1 LYSAFVVKALIFR
14 LYRDDIHCMAESETR
29 VLALEAENARLRA
42 EIEKLKALVEELQR
56 RQHRPHAPFSKGPP
70 KSDPKPPGRKP
81 GDDYGTKAFRQA
93 PNEVDESYDAPL
105 PRRCPLCGGGVES
118 VGTAE
123 QFQTEIPRRPIRRQF
138 NVHIGRCTCC
148 GKRIQGRHPLQT
160 SDALGAAAS
169 QLGPDAQALATVLN
183 KTAGLSHGKIQRVF
197 QTAFGITFARG
208 ASAQIMLRAA
218 RRCGAAYRQILIV
231 VKHSAWCVPDE
242 TGWKVGGVLQWLHVF
257 VTERATLYL
266 IRPSRGFDVA
276 EEALGADYAGDLTRD
291 GWKPYDR
298 FIFAYHQQCNAHL
311 LRRCE
316 HLLETATRAAVV
328 FPRRVKALLQA
339 GLAARDARDAGTLS
353 RARAQVQAA
362 SLTTRLLD
370 CCGPKTDPGNAR
382 LANFLRWHAG
392 EVFNYLRRPL
402 LFATN
407 WRAEQAV
414 RPAVVNRKVWGG
426 SRTQDGADA
435 QGILI
440 SVLRTADQLR
450 HDTLDFLSATLRAPP
465 GQAPRLISVTP

>member
-1 LYSAFVVKALIFR
+1 MKVLIVR
-14 LYRDDIHCMAESETR
+14 LYRDDMHCMAESETR

-70 KSDPKPPGRKP
+70 KSDPQPPGRKP

-218 RRCGAAYRQILIV
+218 RRCGAAFWRTGAPRL
-231 VKHSAWCVPDE
+231 SAPSGADSLACWPADRPLASSTSDASGCAGQARTSVCSCGICAVFFAALVAPKPE
-242 TGWKVGGVLQWLHVF
+242 PQSCAENVLALEENPEQRTRRNSGRRFFNLDSLKKTDGRTPNF
-257 VTERATLYL
+257 GPAAFNT
-266 IRPSRGFDVA
+266 SRT
-276 EEALGADYAGDLTRD
+276 ALGA
-291 GWKPYDR
+291 P
-298 FIFAYHQQCNAHL
+298 
-311 LRRCE
+311 
-316 HLLETATRAAVV
+316 
-328 FPRRVKALLQA
+328 
-339 GLAARDARDAGTLS
+339 S
-353 RARAQVQAA
+353 
-362 SLTTRLLD
+362 
-370 CCGPKTDPGNAR
+370 
-382 LANFLRWHAG
+382 
-392 EVFNYLRRPL
+392 
-402 LFATN
+402 
-407 WRAEQAV
+407 
-414 RPAVVNRKVWGG
+414 
-426 SRTQDGADA
+426 
-435 QGILI
+435 
-440 SVLRTADQLR
+440 
-450 HDTLDFLSATLRAPP
+450 
-465 GQAPRLISVTP
+465 